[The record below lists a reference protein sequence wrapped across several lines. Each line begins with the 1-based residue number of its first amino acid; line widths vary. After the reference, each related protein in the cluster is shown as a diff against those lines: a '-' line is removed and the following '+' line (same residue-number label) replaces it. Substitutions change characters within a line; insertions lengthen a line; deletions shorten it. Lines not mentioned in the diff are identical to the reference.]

1 MSRVAILGVGK
12 VGTAIARAA
21 MAGGHEVILA
31 GSGSPEPVQFIVD
44 VMAPGAKVAAAS
56 EAVVGSDLVILAIPL
71 PKVESLDPEML
82 AGRIVVDAMNHWEP
96 TDGALPAVFDG
107 ATSTSEVVASHLRG
121 ARVVKALNHIGYHEM
136 EADAR
141 GEGAADRRGLAA
153 VSDDL
158 AAAEVVAEVVASF
171 GFDLTAAAPLAL
183 GTLLEPGTEIFGG
196 SFSDTE
202 IKQRI
207 SSADGVARL
216 AA

>member
-107 ATSTSEVVASHLRG
+107 ATSTSEVVA
-121 ARVVKALNHIGYHEM
+121 
-136 EADAR
+136 
-141 GEGAADRRGLAA
+141 
-153 VSDDL
+153 
-158 AAAEVVAEVVASF
+158 EVVASF